1 MFDDFWKLY
10 PRKVAKR
17 DAQKMWQRLKP
28 AEQKMAL
35 DAISNHVKYW
45 KLKMTEIDFIP
56 HPSTWLNQGRF
67 EDELVI
73 EEPKPKEPKV
83 NPWWATDADILK
95 KAGEV
100 GVTPRSGESWAE
112 LRRRITDKLTV
123 NNV

>member
-1 MFDDFWKLY
+1 MFEDFWKLY

-17 DAQKMWQRLKP
+17 DALKIWQRLSP
-28 AEQKMAL
+28 ADQRMAL
-35 DAISNHVKYW
+35 DAIPNHVKYW
-45 KLKMTEIDFIP
+45 NVTGTGSQYIP

-73 EEPKPKEPKV
+73 DEPKPKEVKAT
-83 NPWWATDADILK
+83 PWWSTDADILK
-95 KAGEV
+95 KASEV

-123 NNV
+123 KV

>member
-1 MFDDFWKLY
+1 MFEEFWKQY
-10 PRKVAKR
+10 PRKIAKR
-17 DAQKMWQRLKP
+17 AALKSWQRLNP
-28 AEQKMAL
+28 LEQKLVL
-35 DAISNHVKYW
+35 DAIPNHVKYW
-45 KLKMTEIDFIP
+45 KAKMTEQDFIP

-73 EEPKPKEPKV
+73 EEPKPKEVKAT
-83 NPWWATDADILK
+83 PWWSTDADILK
-95 KAGEV
+95 KASEV